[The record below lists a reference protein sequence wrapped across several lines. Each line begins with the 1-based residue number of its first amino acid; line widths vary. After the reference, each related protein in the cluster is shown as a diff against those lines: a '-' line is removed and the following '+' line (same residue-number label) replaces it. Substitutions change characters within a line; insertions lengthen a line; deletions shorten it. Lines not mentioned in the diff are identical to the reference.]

1 MKKFVFCA
9 IGLKGMG
16 INMYKKKKSKL
27 WVWLLVLV
35 LAVAAGGGFWY
46 QKSNA
51 KQETKE
57 EEIVLQENQE
67 LIHVRITKMLG
78 NEMTGS
84 IVSEDKHQ
92 QEQQTW
98 LIPVGTEVV
107 TKLGTTTTFARLSSG
122 DTVQML
128 MQTGE
133 AAADGDILK
142 IWITQ

>member
-1 MKKFVFCA
+1 M
-9 IGLKGMG
+9 
-16 INMYKKKKSKL
+16 NKKKKSKL
-27 WVWLLVLV
+27 WIWLLLLVLV
-35 LAVAAGGGFWY
+35 VAAGGGFWY

-51 KQETKE
+51 KQTMEE

-67 LIHVRITKMLG
+67 LINVRITQMLG

-84 IVSEDKHQ
+84 IVSEDKKQQ
-92 QEQQTW
+92 QEEKTW
-98 LIPVGTEVV
+98 MIPVGTEVV

-122 DTVQML
+122 DTIQML

-133 AAADGDILK
+133 SAEGDILK

>member
-1 MKKFVFCA
+1 
-9 IGLKGMG
+9 
-16 INMYKKKKSKL
+16 MYKKKKSKL
-27 WVWLLVLV
+27 WIWLLLLVLV
-35 LAVAAGGGFWY
+35 VAAGSGFWY

-51 KQETKE
+51 QQTMEE

-67 LIHVRITKMLG
+67 LINVRITQMLG

-84 IVSEDKHQ
+84 IVTEDRKQQ
-92 QEQQTW
+92 QEEKTW
-98 LIPVGTEVV
+98 MIPVGTEVV

-122 DTVQML
+122 DTIQML

-133 AAADGDILK
+133 SADGDILK

>member
-1 MKKFVFCA
+1 
-9 IGLKGMG
+9 
-16 INMYKKKKSKL
+16 MYKKKKSKL
-27 WVWLLVLV
+27 WIWLLLLVLV
-35 LAVAAGGGFWY
+35 VAAGSGFWY

-51 KQETKE
+51 QQTMEE

-67 LIHVRITKMLG
+67 LINVRITQMLG

-84 IVSEDKHQ
+84 IVTEDRKQQ
-92 QEQQTW
+92 QEEKTW
-98 LIPVGTEVV
+98 MIPVGTEVV

-122 DTVQML
+122 DTIQML

-133 AAADGDILK
+133 SAEGDILK

>member
-1 MKKFVFCA
+1 
-9 IGLKGMG
+9 
-16 INMYKKKKSKL
+16 MYKKKKSKL

-67 LIHVRITKMLG
+67 LIYVRITKMLG

>member
-1 MKKFVFCA
+1 
-9 IGLKGMG
+9 
-16 INMYKKKKSKL
+16 MYKKKKSKL

-35 LAVAAGGGFWY
+35 LAVAAGGSFGY

-51 KQETKE
+51 GQETKE

-67 LIHVRITKMLG
+67 LIYVRITKMLG

>member
-1 MKKFVFCA
+1 
-9 IGLKGMG
+9 
-16 INMYKKKKSKL
+16 MYKKKKSKL

-67 LIHVRITKMLG
+67 LIHVKITKMLG

>member
-1 MKKFVFCA
+1 
-9 IGLKGMG
+9 
-16 INMYKKKKSKL
+16 MYKKKKSKL

-98 LIPVGTEVV
+98 LIPVGTEVA